1 VNRLNHRNVEAAN
14 ATNGET
20 IMPNTQQDRA
30 KVAGGQDHEV
40 RYAATKTG
48 ASKAA
53 VKEAVKSAG
62 NSRKKVE
69 EKLSK

>member
-1 VNRLNHRNVEAAN
+1 MTDTGTTRGRS
-14 ATNGET
+14 
-20 IMPNTQQDRA
+20 QDRA
-30 KVAGGQDHEV
+30 KVAGAQDHEV
-40 RYAATKTG
+40 RYEAAKTG

-53 VKEAVKSAG
+53 VKDAVKSAG